1 MTRFFASLLFC
12 CIALAGCQHAPA
24 RPWYTT
30 VDHTLQRPPDANES
44 WDFANGPFQGELSRE
59 TAFELLLKTD
69 IFASTAI
76 GSDGVLSNQVRAFRR
91 LLAEPDAAAAFGDLV
106 RRGRMAGQ
114 LYGLS
119 GLYLTDSA
127 AFERAVTPYRHSTE
141 SVMTFFGCV
150 MFRAPVAELIED
162 KENPTSGIAGGGLP
176 RAFQADARRKDRR
189 RRVSQGAS
197 APSSSQ
203 GASAVKPEVQP
214 HPSSGGGV
222 QSSK

>member
-44 WDFANGPFQGELSRE
+44 WDFANGPLQGELSRE

-76 GSDGVLSNQVRAFRR
+76 GSDGVRSNQVRAFRR

-119 GLYLTDSA
+119 GLYLTDPA
-127 AFERAVTPYRHSTE
+127 AFERALPAYRNSTE
-141 SVMTFFGCV
+141 TVWTFFGCS
-150 MFRAPVAELIED
+150 MARYPVAELIED
-162 KENPTSGIAGGGLP
+162 KENPSWGIASGSMP
-176 RAFQADARRKDRR
+176 RSFQDDAR
-189 RRVSQGAS
+189 
-197 APSSSQ
+197 
-203 GASAVKPEVQP
+203 
-214 HPSSGGGV
+214 
-222 QSSK
+222 